1 MNSDETLAR
10 TIAVTTHGR
19 YVVQRPSTEERTPL
33 LVAFHGYGQ
42 NADEFLTTL
51 RRIPGTEQWT
61 LVSVQGLHRFYNS
74 KTEQVVASWMTRQDR
89 ELAIED
95 NISYVRSV
103 VAEVTRE
110 FGEPSSLVY
119 AGFSQGVAMAWRA
132 AAFGGLGCDGI
143 LLLAGDVPPE
153 IAAQSLAG
161 FPPVL
166 LGRGSHDQLYPLAT
180 FERDLECLATKRVRV
195 ETSVFDGGHEW
206 TGEFSTHAG
215 HFLQRIMNERTP
227 ATT

>member
-1 MNSDETLAR
+1 MTRDEPLAR

-19 YVVQRPSTEERTPL
+19 YVVQRPPTQEASPL
-33 LVAFHGYGQ
+33 LVGFHGYGQ
-42 NADEFLTTL
+42 SADEFLASL
-51 RRIPGTEQWT
+51 RRVPGSERWT
-61 LVSVQGLHRFYNS
+61 LVSVQGLHRFYNT
-74 KTEQVVASWMTRQDR
+74 KTDQVVASWMTRQNR

-95 NISYVRSV
+95 NISYVRAV

-110 FGEPSSLVY
+110 LGEPSGLVY

-166 LGRGSHDQLYPLAT
+166 LGRGTRDQLYTQAT

-206 TGEFSTHAG
+206 TGEFVTHAG
-215 HFLQRIMNERTP
+215 RFLRRVIDERAPT
-227 ATT
+227 AM